1 MVQELSRCRLMYHAF
16 RKSLVFSDFRTVCGR
31 FVSVF
36 MVFMSKRAMAAKRNR
51 YNVLKLKSILRGATC
66 GLLLS
71 ILFWGSNLLLQC
83 GEVEPN
89 PGPPKATV
97 RIFVS
102 CYCSLFVCF
111 FFFLCFLLFFVFI
124 VISHSVSVSEM
135 KLFVHLTLCVFSSCM
150 SSSPI
155 SYSLLMST

>member
-1 MVQELSRCRLMYHAF
+1 MKILWHAPP
-16 RKSLVFSDFRTVCGR
+16 LAPT
-31 FVSVF
+31 
-36 MVFMSKRAMAAKRNR
+36 
-51 YNVLKLKSILRGATC
+51 
-66 GLLLS
+66 LS
-71 ILFWGSNLLLQC
+71 IYSSHAKSPTPGKQTPILMWGCCRTQFSVTRVC
-83 GEVEPN
+83 CVYIPN
-89 PGPPKATV
+89 YFVFHCFLATV

-124 VISHSVSVSEM
+124 VLISHSVSVSEM
-135 KLFVHLTLCVFSSCM
+135 KLFVRLTLCVFSNYDIM